1 MSGFTSSELLID
13 PTIRNLAHTAVII
26 ASCPRRMYTSDKVW
40 ASRMVHG
47 TSCPNRY
54 LTMRRNWSKRTVS
67 RVSRCDAREIV
78 VL

>member
-1 MSGFTSSELLID
+1 MSGFTSSELLIG
-13 PTIRNLAHTAVII
+13 PTIRDLAHTEVII
-26 ASCPRRMYTSDKVW
+26 ANCPRHMCTYDKVR

-47 TSCPNRY
+47 TSCPNRC
-54 LTMRRNWSKRTVS
+54 LTMRRSWSKRTVS